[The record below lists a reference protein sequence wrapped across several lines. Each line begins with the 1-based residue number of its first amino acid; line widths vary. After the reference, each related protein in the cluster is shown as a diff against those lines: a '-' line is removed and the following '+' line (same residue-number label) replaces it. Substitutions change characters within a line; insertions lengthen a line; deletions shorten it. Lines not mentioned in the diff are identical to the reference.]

1 MTRAVQVSIP
11 MWILAEEPA
20 RLQSRGGE
28 HHSSL
33 FGVFIVTGRE
43 WRRCKIAY
51 LHPLVHRNRDCFGQL
66 LRRQDRFVATFL
78 AIPEKWSIGKQKSG
92 RQRFGVHN
100 TRMAATSYEASERT

>member
-20 RLQSRGGE
+20 RLQSRGEE

-33 FGVFIVTGRE
+33 FGGLIVTESE
-43 WRRCKIAY
+43 WRRCKIAV

-66 LRRQDRFVATFL
+66 LRRQGRFVATFL
-78 AIPEKWSIGKQKSG
+78 AIPAKWPTEKID
-92 RQRFGVHN
+92 RQTFVGYN
-100 TRMAATSYEASERT
+100 TRMAATEASKRT